1 MLVNTTRFGQM
12 EVTQEQIVL
21 FPQGLI
27 GFETCRHWVILPD
40 SANAD
45 VAWLQSISQ
54 GQVALPIMSPRK
66 LVRDYR
72 VNVSRRQ
79 LSAVTMHASDRVF
92 VLTVISKTGKTLTT
106 NLRSPLIINMTRR
119 LGCQV
124 VTDDAQPLALPL
136 EFSPPMSQPAP
147 AAVRRA
153 A

>member
-1 MLVNTTRFGQM
+1 MIVSTTRFGQI
-12 EVTQEQIVL
+12 EVSQEHVIL

-40 SANAD
+40 AANPD

-66 LVRDYR
+66 LMVDYK

-79 LSAVTMHASDRVF
+79 LTPISMHTSDRVF
-92 VLTVISKTGKTLTT
+92 IMTVISKTGRTLTT
-106 NLRSPLIINMTRR
+106 NLRSPLVINMTRR
-119 LGCQV
+119 LACQV

-136 EFSPPMSQPAP
+136 PLNTAVPQTTGVRL
-147 AAVRRA
+147 AA
-153 A
+153 

>member
-1 MLVNTTRFGQM
+1 MIVNTTRFGQI
-12 EVTQEQIVL
+12 EVSQEHVIL

-40 SANAD
+40 TSNPD
-45 VAWLQSISQ
+45 VAWLQSVSQ

-66 LVRDYR
+66 LEIEYK

-79 LSAVTMHASDRVF
+79 LTPISMHASDRVF
-92 VLTVISKTGKTLTT
+92 IMTIISKTGRTLTT
-106 NLRSPLIINMTRR
+106 NLRSPLVINMTRR
-119 LGCQV
+119 LACQV

-136 EFSPPMSQPAP
+136 TVAAP
-147 AAVRRA
+147 QATPAVRLA

>member
-1 MLVNTTRFGQM
+1 MIVNTTRFGQI
-12 EVTQEQIVL
+12 EVSQEHVIL

-40 SANAD
+40 AANAD
-45 VAWLQSISQ
+45 IAWLQSISQ

-66 LVRDYR
+66 LMVDYK

-79 LSAVTMHASDRVF
+79 LTPISMHSSDRVF
-92 VLTVISKTGKTLTT
+92 ILTVISKTGLTLTT
-106 NLRSPLIINMTRR
+106 NLRSPLVINMTRR
-119 LGCQV
+119 LACQV

-136 EFSPPMSQPAP
+136 PLN
-147 AAVRRA
+147 AAVPQTVGVRLA